1 MTTKKELLEKVE
13 TLERQ
18 IQHLYSELQKQ
29 VDGVYNH
36 IRIRELEKENEE
48 LRNKSKDS
56 TNNQTK

>member
-48 LRNKSKDS
+48 LKKKSK
-56 TNNQTK
+56 